1 MNRGELVYAL
11 AVRLRKK
18 DTPGKLYKSSTKM
31 ESCFNKDQVSAV
43 QKRVKS
49 SDSKYFYWISKKNDE
64 TIINNIFLRHEVIA
78 LNSQFI

>member
-1 MNRGELVYAL
+1 
-11 AVRLRKK
+11 
-18 DTPGKLYKSSTKM
+18 M

-49 SDSKYFYWISKKNDE
+49 SDTKYFYWISKKNDE